1 MVSPPRRATHA
12 AAAEAGP
19 ACARP
24 TPAHEA
30 PAAQPAY
37 WLAQRAA
44 PADLA
49 SRPRTAPRA
58 PPAVGQRLL
67 DARCMLLLLPPPPP
81 RIPSS
86 GREPPRASKTRD
98 WLRPPLKS
106 TYGSVSFISTKDSPT
121 FSTRRIPPNACEHMY
136 RFRRPADRMRP
147 RVPLSDR
154 MSCLETEYIN
164 QKYTHTFRHAECSRP
179 PRLLAPLV
187 HETPSVWAHI
197 RGPFS

>member
-1 MVSPPRRATHA
+1 MQIGLSLHAHAIRPAQWHTFILELGRTTDETAHRQGGRASEGAARGGAHALGLTTLRRILRTVKRMVGPPRRATHA

-44 PADLA
+44 PAGLA

-67 DARCMLLLLPPPPP
+67 DARCMLLLLPPRGTHASGDGLRGPVKNAMGPSLFYRNYAFGPP
-81 RIPSS
+81 R
-86 GREPPRASKTRD
+86 G
-98 WLRPPLKS
+98 L
-106 TYGSVSFISTKDSPT
+106 
-121 FSTRRIPPNACEHMY
+121 
-136 RFRRPADRMRP
+136 
-147 RVPLSDR
+147 
-154 MSCLETEYIN
+154 
-164 QKYTHTFRHAECSRP
+164 
-179 PRLLAPLV
+179 
-187 HETPSVWAHI
+187 
-197 RGPFS
+197 